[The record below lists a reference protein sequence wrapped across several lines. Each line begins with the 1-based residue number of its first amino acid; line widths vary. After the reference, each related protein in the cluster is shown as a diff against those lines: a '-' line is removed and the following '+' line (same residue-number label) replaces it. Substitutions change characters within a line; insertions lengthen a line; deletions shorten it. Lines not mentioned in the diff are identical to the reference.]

1 VAHHDWGPS
10 WHGYVDADVE
20 VTAVMAMPMRH
31 LDEHVASDDTGIKQF
46 QPPDPVTDLLFEGFV
61 MCEVAERNLDGN
73 ECHGELLLPLG
84 A

>member
-1 VAHHDWGPS
+1 
-10 WHGYVDADVE
+10 
-20 VTAVMAMPMRH
+20 MRH